1 MHTLLIHQAFTTPT
15 DAGGTRHY
23 ELAQCVIANGDRFTV
38 VASDFGYLSAK
49 RTTGSISGHEEIV
62 DGIRVLRVA
71 TSRSSHGG
79 LAGQLLA
86 FLTFASSSLIAGLRV
101 RDVDVVLATT
111 PPIFQAVS
119 AWLVAAIRRRP
130 LILEIR
136 DLWPE
141 FIIDMGKLKN
151 PVVIAVARWL
161 ERFLYK
167 RANSFIVNSPA
178 YVDYLESKGVERSR
192 ITLVSNGVSPEMFA
206 KDADVARRA
215 RDIRTRFGL
224 EGKFV
229 AMYAGAMGPANDL
242 ETLIDAAEAL
252 RGDERIHIVLVGDG
266 KQRKY
271 LETEVRDRR
280 LTNVTFAGPQS
291 KVDMRAFLSAA
302 DVCVATLQNIAMFR
316 MTYPNKVFDYLAAGK
331 PVVLAIDGVIREV
344 VDRAEAG
351 IFVTPGDAGALAG
364 AIARL
369 AADPQSGIAMGR
381 RGQDY
386 VRQHFNRRDHGELF
400 TSVLRRALDRPPR
413 ARPATRVH

>member
-1 MHTLLIHQAFTTPT
+1 VSVHTLLIHQAFTTPT

-49 RTTGSISGHEEIV
+49 RTTGSITGHEEIV

-79 LAGQLLA
+79 LVGQLLA
-86 FLTFASSSLIAGLRV
+86 FLTFASSSLVAGLRV

-119 AWLVAAIRRRP
+119 AWLIAAIRRRP
-130 LILEIR
+130 LVLEIR

-141 FIIDMGKLKN
+141 FIIDMGKLTN
-151 PVVIAVARWL
+151 PVVIAIARWL

-167 RANSFIVNSPA
+167 RADSFIVNSPA
-178 YVDYLESKGVERSR
+178 YVDYLDGKGVERAR
-192 ITLVSNGVSPEMFA
+192 ITLVSNGVSPEMFT
-206 KDADVARRA
+206 KDGDVARRVG
-215 RDIRTRFGL
+215 DIRARFSL

-242 ETLIDAAEAL
+242 ETLLDAAEAL
-252 RGDERIHIVLVGDG
+252 LGDERIHIVLVGDG
-266 KQRKY
+266 KRRKY
-271 LETEVRDRR
+271 LEAQARGRR
-280 LTNVTFAGPQS
+280 LSNVTFAGPQS
-291 KVDMRAFLSAA
+291 KVDMRVFLSAA

-344 VDRAEAG
+344 VERAEAG
-351 IFVTPGDAGALAG
+351 TFVPPGDARTLAE

-369 AADPQSGIAMGR
+369 AADPQRGIEMGQ
-381 RGQDY
+381 RGREY
-386 VRQHFNRRDHGELF
+386 VRKNFNRRDHGELF
-400 TSVLRRALDRPPR
+400 TSALRRAQSAQTVRP
-413 ARPATRVH
+413 VSF